1 MADIG
6 HIKMKHFDH
15 IARHLEINELDLKTE
30 TINRRRHY
38 VTPDGNRYVSITSIL
53 SNIGK
58 ADIQKWRKRVGEK
71 EANKITAQASRRG
84 TSVHSICESY
94 IRNEDGFLEGELPN
108 IVELFRSIEP
118 LLDRIDNIR
127 LVEGALYSDEL
138 KVAGR
143 TDLIADFDE
152 QLAVIDYKTSRSKK
166 TWEMCHKYFM
176 QGAFYAHAF
185 EERYNTPIENIIII
199 MAVENDKPLLWKETK
214 SRCIDPLKQVITK
227 YS

>member
-1 MADIG
+1 M
-6 HIKMKHFDH
+6 
-15 IARHLEINELDLKTE
+15 
-30 TINRRRHY
+30 
-38 VTPDGNRYVSITSIL
+38 
-53 SNIGK
+53 
-58 ADIQKWRKRVGEK
+58 
-71 EANKITAQASRRG
+71 
-84 TSVHSICESY
+84 
-94 IRNEDGFLEGELPN
+94 
-108 IVELFRSIEP
+108 FRSIEP

-214 SRCIDPLKQVITK
+214 SRWIDPLKQVITK